1 VDAPFT
7 CLDWKK
13 QMTRN
18 AALDH
23 AINLTRI
30 QADRDAAQRA
40 HDAARDRGDTR
51 GQHDAEKRLR
61 KLTHRLMEEET
72 RRTG

>member
-1 VDAPFT
+1 
-7 CLDWKK
+7 
-13 QMTRN
+13 MTRN
-18 AALDH
+18 AVLAH
-23 AINLTRI
+23 AITLTRI

-61 KLTHRLMEEET
+61 RLTHKLMEEET
-72 RRTG
+72 RRTV